1 MRFVLA
7 VAVFAG
13 FSALAL
19 AQLRSIPAEARRGE
33 MRHLQEMV
41 IELDGKHARLAPGA
55 QIRDASN
62 RIVLPA
68 SVTATALVKYLLD
81 DTGSV
86 QRVWILTPQE
96 AAQADK

>member
-1 MRFVLA
+1 MRFLLA

-13 FSALAL
+13 FSALAH
-19 AQLRSIPAEARRGE
+19 AQLRTIPAEARRGE
-33 MRHLQEMV
+33 MRHLQGMV
-41 IELDGKHARLAPGA
+41 IELDGRQAQLAPGA
-55 QIRDASN
+55 QIRDPSN

-68 SVTATALVKYLLD
+68 SVTATTVVKYLLD

-96 AAQADK
+96 AAQTDK